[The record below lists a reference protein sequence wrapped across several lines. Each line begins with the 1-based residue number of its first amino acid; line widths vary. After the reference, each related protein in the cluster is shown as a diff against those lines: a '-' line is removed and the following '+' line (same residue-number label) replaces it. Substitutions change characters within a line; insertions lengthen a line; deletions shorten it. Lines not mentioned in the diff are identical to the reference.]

1 VNQAYDGPRID
12 AHLHIW
18 ERAASDYAWLGPE
31 DELFAD
37 FPAERAA
44 VELAASGID
53 HAILVQAD
61 DTELDTR
68 YLLDV
73 AEHNS
78 WVAGVVGWVP
88 LDDPARAIDQLDEL
102 ASRPALQG
110 IREMIHVKADREYL
124 ARRGV
129 RDSLKAVAD
138 RKLAFDIPDAWPDH
152 LHAVPALA
160 DALPDLTIVVDHL
173 GKPPRSPGE
182 FDTWRNLMI
191 DCASRPNVVTKFS
204 GLSDYSSMRGT
215 DATRA
220 VLDIALAVFGSSRIC
235 WGSDWPISTKFGDYA
250 STWSSAV
257 GLVSE
262 LSQGEQADLLF
273 GAAAR
278 AYRVNPSTT
287 TLEPEL
293 LETP

>member
-1 VNQAYDGPRID
+1 MNVAYDGPRID

-18 ERAASDYAWLGPE
+18 ERAASDYAWLSPA

-44 VELAASGID
+44 VELAASGIG

-73 AEHNS
+73 AEHNG
-78 WVAGVVGWVP
+78 WVGGVVGWVP
-88 LDDPARAIDQLDEL
+88 LDDPARAVGQLDEL
-102 ASRPALQG
+102 ASRSALLG

-124 ARRGV
+124 ARPGV

-138 RKLAFDIPDAWPDH
+138 HELAFDIPDAWPDH
-152 LHAVPALA
+152 LHAVPNLA
-160 DALPDLTIVVDHL
+160 DALPHLTIVVDHL
-173 GKPPRSPGE
+173 GKPPLSADE
-182 FDTWRNLMI
+182 FGTWRNLMI

-204 GLSDYSSMRGT
+204 GLSDYSSIRGS

-220 VLDIALAVFGSSRIC
+220 VLDIALAAFGSSRIC
-235 WGSDWPISTKFGDYA
+235 WGSDWPISTKFGNYA
-250 STWSSAV
+250 STWSSAA

-262 LSQGEQADLLF
+262 LSHGEQGDVLF
-273 GAAAR
+273 DAAAR

-287 TLEPEL
+287 TF
-293 LETP
+293 

>member
-1 VNQAYDGPRID
+1 VNVAYAGPRID

-18 ERAASDYAWLGPE
+18 ERTASDYAWLGPD

-44 VELAASGID
+44 VELAASGVD

-73 AEHNS
+73 AEHNG

-88 LDDPARAIDQLDEL
+88 LDDPERAVGLLDEL
-102 ASRPALQG
+102 ASRPALLG
-110 IREMIHVKADREYL
+110 IREMIHVMADREYL
-124 ARRGV
+124 ARPGV
-129 RDSLKAVAD
+129 RDSLKAVAG
-138 RKLAFDIPDAWPDH
+138 RELAFDIPDAWPDH

-160 DALPDLTIVVDHL
+160 DALPDLRIVVDHL
-173 GKPPRSPGE
+173 GKPPNSAEE
-182 FDTWRNLMI
+182 FATWRNLMI

-204 GLSDYSSMRGT
+204 GLSGYSNTRGSE
-215 DATRA
+215 ATRDL
-220 VLDIALAVFGSSRIC
+220 LDFALAEFGSSRIC
-235 WGSDWPISTKFGDYA
+235 WGSDWPISTKHGNYA
-250 STWSSAV
+250 STWSCAA